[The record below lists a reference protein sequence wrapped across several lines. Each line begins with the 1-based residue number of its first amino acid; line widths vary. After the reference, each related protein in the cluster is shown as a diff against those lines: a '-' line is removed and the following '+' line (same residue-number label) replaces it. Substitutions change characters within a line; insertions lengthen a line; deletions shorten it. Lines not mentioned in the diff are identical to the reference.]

1 MNINITTT
9 TETLQL
15 LEEILGSYE
24 QAIDD
29 HLYRTAPASWI
40 CREQDTIATVR
51 AELNR
56 MIGQAE
62 RQIMSSRQDLSRV
75 HVTYTHP
82 DSNAFISYD

>member
-15 LEEILGSYE
+15 LEGTLQSYE
-24 QAIDD
+24 FALED
-29 HLYRTAPASWI
+29 HLYRIFPEASTRQALNDI
-40 CREQDTIATVR
+40 HTLR

-62 RQIMSSRQDLSRV
+62 RQILAHQ
-75 HVTYTHP
+75 
-82 DSNAFISYD
+82 